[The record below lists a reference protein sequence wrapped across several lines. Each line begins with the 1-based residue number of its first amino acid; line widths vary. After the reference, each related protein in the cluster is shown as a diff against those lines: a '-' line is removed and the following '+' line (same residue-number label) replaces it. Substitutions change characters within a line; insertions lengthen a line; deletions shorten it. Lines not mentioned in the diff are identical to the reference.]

1 MLHINDF
8 DKKYLCS
15 YMSYIYKVC
24 TPDDKDGKKNK
35 TLFLSPLSKWQ
46 LEAAL
51 TIVIFRLSEAV
62 CTIRY
67 KSNNIWLF
75 T

>member
-35 TLFLSPLSKWQ
+35 TLFLSPLSK
-46 LEAAL
+46 
-51 TIVIFRLSEAV
+51 
-62 CTIRY
+62 
-67 KSNNIWLF
+67 
-75 T
+75 